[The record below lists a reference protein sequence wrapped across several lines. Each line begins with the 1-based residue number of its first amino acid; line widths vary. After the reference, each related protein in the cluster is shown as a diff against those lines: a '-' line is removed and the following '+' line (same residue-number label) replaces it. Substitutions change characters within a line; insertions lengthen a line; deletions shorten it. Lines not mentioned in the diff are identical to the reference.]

1 MFFPHSA
8 TIGCNHVLLLMIM
21 KYTHCF
27 PILIKSYRRIC
38 SVLILLGMLT
48 LFFSSCYVSR
58 PSYVLKNIAR
68 DTVITITPAPVKEL
82 TIQTS
87 DLLQI
92 FVSSLNK
99 DEDLIYNAVENM
111 GAGKAQG
118 YRISADGYINFHKL
132 GRIKVAGLT
141 RQQLKEQLEKKL
153 TDYLRDPIVTVNF
166 GNHFVTV
173 MGEVSRPAKV
183 LIEEDQLSILD
194 AISQSGSLT
203 ANSQVNKLVII
214 RDSASQRQIKLLNL
228 EDQAFMQSGY
238 YYLQPNDIVI
248 VNPDERRVFDDAR
261 RLRTRELATISLQFL
276 TAALVIYQT
285 FFKN

>member
-1 MFFPHSA
+1 
-8 TIGCNHVLLLMIM
+8 MIM

-27 PILIKSYRRIC
+27 PNKIKSFRPFC
-38 SVLILLGMLT
+38 SGLIWLGMIT

-58 PSYVLKNIAR
+58 PSYVLKSIAR
-68 DTVITITPAPVKEL
+68 DTVLSITTAPVKEL
-82 TIQTS
+82 TIQSS

-99 DEDLIYNAVENM
+99 EEDQIFNATENL
-111 GAGKAQG
+111 GAGRAQG
-118 YRISADGYINFHKL
+118 YRISTDGYINYHKL
-132 GRIKVAGLT
+132 GRIKVSGLT
-141 RQQLKEQLEKKL
+141 RSQLKEQLEKRL
-153 TDYLRDPIVTVNF
+153 VDYLKDPIVTVNF

-228 EDQAFMQSGY
+228 EDHAFMQSGY

-261 RLRTRELATISLQFL
+261 RLRTREMATISLQFL